1 VSLSKR
7 LAELIRARL
16 AAFFGYPTTGV
27 GVGVERPPPATVSQ
41 QPTPPTPEAAIP
53 ATPTPAPTPQ
63 PTPPVAQ
70 PTPPPP
76 PPEAPL
82 GASIDMWFTYDSQ
95 YPRTLNIAS
104 DISGI
109 EVIIYNYC
117 SYPARLQIDSQT
129 IEMSAATGWGGG
141 VMSST
146 KTLTLPPKA
155 SYVFKMLT
163 QLQTRYDHVDL
174 TLNIKASK
182 PLNVD
187 CGGYVCGVAPQ
198 ITVS

>member
-1 VSLSKR
+1 MSLSKR

-16 AAFFGYPTTGV
+16 AAFFGYPTGV

-53 ATPTPAPTPQ
+53 ATPTPAPTP
-63 PTPPVAQ
+63 
-70 PTPPPP
+70 PPP
-76 PPEAPL
+76 PPEAL

-129 IEMSAATGWGGG
+129 IEIPAATGWGGG

-146 KTLTLPPKA
+146 KILTLPPKA
-155 SYVFKMLT
+155 SYVFKLLT

-187 CGGYVCGVAPQ
+187 CGGYVCGVAPV